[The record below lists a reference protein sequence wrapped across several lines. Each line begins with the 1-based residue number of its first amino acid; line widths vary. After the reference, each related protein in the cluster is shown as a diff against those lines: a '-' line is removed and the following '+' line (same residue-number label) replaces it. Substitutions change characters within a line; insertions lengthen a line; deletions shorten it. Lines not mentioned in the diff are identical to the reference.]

1 MVDGVAHW
9 SEPETNNADVRL
21 IDKPTQVAVSLAT
34 EENQTQQTRVVS
46 NPLTHIL
53 TKRKLFWFIAIG
65 LPLQD
70 LNFVRKKLKVFM

>member
-1 MVDGVAHW
+1 MVDGFAHW
-9 SEPETNNADVRL
+9 AEPETNNAHVRL
-21 IDKPTQVAVSLAT
+21 VDKPTQEAVSLAT
-34 EENQTQQTRVVS
+34 EENQTQQTKVVL

-53 TKRKLFWFIAIG
+53 TKRKLFWFIAIS